1 MRYSLF
7 FLLLITSILTVLQP
21 VSFASDAIQQENQ
34 RRSGVPV
41 ESQVPVELSPA
52 HAPQTFK
59 PSSQVN
65 YDETVIIKAPPP
77 EEEESQAIPVKRF
90 KWLHIKSNPLNPAQ
104 QNR

>member
-7 FLLLITSILTVLQP
+7 FLLLITSILTVLQS

-41 ESQVPVELSPA
+41 ESQVPVELSPT
-52 HAPQTFK
+52 HLPPTFT
-59 PSSQVN
+59 PSPQVN

-77 EEEESQAIPVKRF
+77 EEAEPQAIPVRRF
-90 KWLHIKSNPLNPAQ
+90 HWLHIQSKPLNPAQ